1 MIKIKI
7 YDKYIM
13 YKFHKRNNLKNKG
26 KVFLQS
32 SQIKYSPF
40 DLKDNEYL
48 KHLHEQM
55 KLRNSQ
61 EASVAFRKHIQE
73 GHARANYQ
81 NEVDRLTM
89 ELRRPHS
96 TKEHLKKRI
105 DELDKLTLLKIY

>member
-1 MIKIKI
+1 MYRHHKKNAKKNIGKI
-7 YDKYIM
+7 
-13 YKFHKRNNLKNKG
+13 
-26 KVFLQS
+26 FLQP

-81 NEVDRLTM
+81 NELDRLTM
-89 ELRRPHS
+89 ELHRPNLPHS
-96 TKEHLKKRI
+96 TLEHLQKRI
-105 DELDKLTLLKIY
+105 EELKKLTFT

>member
-1 MIKIKI
+1 
-7 YDKYIM
+7 M
-13 YKFHKRNNLKNKG
+13 YKFHKINNKKNKG

-40 DLKDNEYL
+40 DLKDTEYL

-61 EASVAFRKHIQE
+61 EASVALRKHIQE

-81 NEVDRLTM
+81 NELDRLTM
-89 ELRRPHS
+89 ELLRPNLPHS

-105 DELDKLTLLKIY
+105 DELDKLTFT

>member
-1 MIKIKI
+1 MGACCTIKIKI
-7 YDKYIM
+7 YDKYTNVSSSQECEEK
-13 YKFHKRNNLKNKG
+13 YQG
-26 KVFLQS
+26 KIFLQS

-55 KLRNSQ
+55 KLRISQ

-81 NEVDRLTM
+81 NELDRLTM
-89 ELRRPHS
+89 ELHRPNLSHS
-96 TKEHLKKRI
+96 TLEHLHKNN
-105 DELDKLTLLKIY
+105 

>member
-1 MIKIKI
+1 
-7 YDKYIM
+7 M

-40 DLKDNEYL
+40 DLKDTEYL

-61 EASVAFRKHIQE
+61 EASVAFRKTHSRRK
-73 GHARANYQ
+73 HARANYQ
-81 NEVDRLTM
+81 NELDRLTM
-89 ELRRPHS
+89 GELRRPNL
-96 TKEHLKKRI
+96 TTFNKGAFKKT
-105 DELDKLTLLKIY
+105 DMKSWTKLTFT

>member
-1 MIKIKI
+1 MIHI
-7 YDKYIM
+7 YM
-13 YKFHKRNNLKNKG
+13 YRHHKKNAKKNKG
-26 KVFLQS
+26 KIFLQS

-73 GHARANYQ
+73 GRARANYQ
-81 NEVDRLTM
+81 NELDRLTM
-89 ELRRPHS
+89 ELHRPNLPHS
-96 TKEHLKKRI
+96 TKEHLEKRI
-105 DELDKLTLLKIY
+105 KELEKLTFT

>member
-13 YKFHKRNNLKNKG
+13 YKFHKRNKKNKG

-40 DLKDNEYL
+40 DLKDTEYL

-61 EASVAFRKHIQE
+61 EASVALRKHIQE

-81 NEVDRLTM
+81 NELDR
-89 ELRRPHS
+89 
-96 TKEHLKKRI
+96 
-105 DELDKLTLLKIY
+105 

>member
-81 NEVDRLTM
+81 NELDRLTM
-89 ELRRPHS
+89 ELRRPNLPHS

-105 DELDKLTLLKIY
+105 DELDKLTFT